1 MKQTDDWVNSMVEV
15 FTAPLIVWP
24 SGWNDSLPEWIRG
37 EVTLQRLIRLM
48 KGDDDLATDV
58 EAMAYMYALTLEHP
72 LDSDWVQIYL
82 YLGTTVMGSRM
93 TREGVEFPADISVEK
108 LNSDQERDLLNL
120 KRWIRDRQRKALCGQ
135 RAERRTERKT
145 EAERVRQETRGEQLP
160 LLPEEYAE
168 VT

>member
-1 MKQTDDWVNSMVEV
+1 VKQTDDWVNSMVEV

-24 SGWNDSLPEWIRG
+24 SGWNDTLPEWIPG
-37 EVTLQRLIRLM
+37 EVTLQRLLRLM

-72 LDSDWVQIYL
+72 LDSDWVQIYCRL
-82 YLGTTVMGSRM
+82 CTRVMEGRMGKEHVTVPEDVRVD
-93 TREGVEFPADISVEK
+93 TLTK
-108 LNSDQERDLLNL
+108 YQEEQLLHL

-135 RAERRTERKT
+135 RAERRTERKA